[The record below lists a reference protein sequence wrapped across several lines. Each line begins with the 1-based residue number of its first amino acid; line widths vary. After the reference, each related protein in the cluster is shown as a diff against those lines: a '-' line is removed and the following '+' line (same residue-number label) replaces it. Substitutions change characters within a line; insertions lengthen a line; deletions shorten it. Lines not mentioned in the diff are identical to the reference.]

1 MAIFSYKGIDR
12 NGKEVKGNVT
22 SDNLV
27 MAKQR
32 LTSSGIMLVNIEEK
46 KSVSTNKITIG
57 TKVNI
62 QDLSLMT
69 RQLATLIS
77 AKIPIAESLTALIDQ
92 VDHPTLRVVLSEVKQ
107 KINEGSSLAKSL
119 SDYPKIFDTIYVNMV
134 EAGEASGTLHIVLIR
149 LADFTEGQSRLKNRI
164 IGAMLYPIIMM
175 SAGGLMMTFIFVA
188 IIPKIAKLFVS
199 MKQTLPWPTKL
210 CIAISSF
217 LQNYWWGVIIF
228 LILFYLTL
236 KWYLNTEKGREKWHA
251 FQLKLPIVG
260 EIITMLNVGRF
271 CSTLATLLN
280 SGVPILVS
288 LRIVRNLISNVH
300 MQKTVEESRSQV
312 SEGASLA
319 GPLIS
324 SGLFPPLVTHMI
336 KLGEKSGELEPL
348 LEIVAKNYEEQVNNK
363 LSSLTST
370 LEPIM
375 IILLGAAVAFIVL
388 SVVIPMMSLTSLKH

>member
-12 NGKEVKGNVT
+12 KGKEIKGNIT
-22 SDNLV
+22 SDNLAL
-27 MAKQR
+27 AKQKII
-32 LTSSGIMLVNIEEK
+32 SSGVMLINIEEK
-46 KSVSTNKITIG
+46 KSVNTNKITIG
-57 TKVNI
+57 SKVNI
-62 QDLSLMT
+62 QELSLMT

-77 AKIPIAESLTALIDQ
+77 AKIPIAESLSALVDQ

-119 SDYPKIFDTIYVNMV
+119 SDYPKIFDNIYVNMV

-149 LADFTEGQSRLKNRI
+149 LADFTEGQSRLKNKI

-175 SAGGLMMTFIFVA
+175 SVGGLMMIFIFVT
-188 IIPKIAKLFVS
+188 IIPKLAKLFVS
-199 MKQTLPWPTKL
+199 MKQNLPWPTKL
-210 CIAISSF
+210 CIGISNF
-217 LQNYWWGVIIF
+217 LQNYWIGVIIF
-228 LILFYLTL
+228 IIFFIITMR
-236 KWYLNTEKGREKWHA
+236 WYLNTENGKDKWHHL
-251 FQLKLPIVG
+251 QLRIPILG

-280 SGVPILVS
+280 SGVPILLS
-288 LRIVRNLISNVH
+288 LKIVKNLISNVH
-300 MQKTVEESRSQV
+300 MQRTVDESRAQV
-312 SEGASLA
+312 SEGASLT

-336 KLGEKSGELEPL
+336 KLGEKSGELETL

-363 LSSLTST
+363 LGGLTTT

-375 IILLGAAVAFIVL
+375 IILMGCGVAFVVL

>member
-12 NGKEVKGNVT
+12 KGKEVKGNIT
-22 SDNLV
+22 SDNLL
-27 MAKQR
+27 MAKQK

-46 KSVSTNKITIG
+46 KSADTNKITIG
-57 TKVNI
+57 SKVNI
-62 QDLSLMT
+62 QELSLMT

-77 AKIPIAESLTALIDQ
+77 AKIPIAESLAALIDQ

-107 KINEGSSLAKSL
+107 KINEGSSLAKAL
-119 SDYPKIFDTIYVNMV
+119 SDYPKIFDNIFVNMV

-164 IGAMLYPIIMM
+164 IGAMLYPLIMM
-175 SAGGLMMTFIFVA
+175 SVGGLMMIFIFVA

-199 MKQTLPWPTKL
+199 MKQNLPWPTKL
-210 CIAISSF
+210 CIGISNF
-217 LQNYWWGVIIF
+217 LQNHWLLSIIF
-228 LILFYLTL
+228 LVLCFVSIN
-236 KWYLNTEKGREKWHA
+236 WYLKSENGRDNWHRI
-251 FQLKLPIVG
+251 QLKLPILG

-288 LRIVRNLISNVH
+288 LKIVKNLISNVH
-300 MQKTVEESRSQV
+300 MQRTVEESRAQV
-312 SEGASLA
+312 SEGASLT

-348 LEIVAKNYEEQVNNK
+348 LEIVAKNYEEQVNTK
-363 LSSLTST
+363 LSSLTTT